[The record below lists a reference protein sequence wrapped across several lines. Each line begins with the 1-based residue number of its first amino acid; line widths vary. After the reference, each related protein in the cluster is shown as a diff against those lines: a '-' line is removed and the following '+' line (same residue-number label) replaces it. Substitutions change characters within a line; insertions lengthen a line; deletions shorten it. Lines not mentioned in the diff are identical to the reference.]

1 MFVDTDNLTG
11 LTHDSTLKECLMAHV
26 YFDPEIA
33 QTIYQAWPAALHLK
47 LKEVARI
54 PVDQLIQDGGET
66 QITPVKVSM
75 THIRALNE
83 LLCHFGHHIAHSEFT
98 LKPEQVRRVLCTA
111 ELADATME
119 MEHDDLEDDLVD
131 DKAFFRG
138 YLTGMAFALGTTWQD
153 LLRHAQYMNR
163 NGAFKEKEDSDG
175 KA

>member
-11 LTHDSTLKECLMAHV
+11 LTHDSTLKECLMAQV
-26 YFDPEIA
+26 YFDPEVA

-47 LKEVARI
+47 LKELARV

-66 QITPVKVSM
+66 QITPVKISM
-75 THIRALNE
+75 VHIRALNE
-83 LLCHFGHHIAHSEFT
+83 LLCHFGHHLAHPEFT
-98 LKPEQVRRVLCTA
+98 LNPAQVKRVLQVAQDVNGT
-111 ELADATME
+111 
-119 MEHDDLEDDLVD
+119 LEEYHEESTP
-131 DKAFFRG
+131 AFMRG

-163 NGAFKEKEDSDG
+163 NETFMKGEDSDD